1 MLSERLLDVAIDHFG
16 RFGFDGAS
24 TRAIAQDS
32 GTAMSS
38 ITYHFGGKEQLY
50 LEAARHIGKCIARVQ
65 APALEAA
72 QEKLNGTRE
81 QSVDAILGLIDSLAV
96 MMLQPASETWARF
109 IIREQQAPTA
119 AFDAIYEGVIKDLS
133 ETLVA
138 LIKRIRPSLGEPEA
152 RSTAVLLVG
161 QAMILRAGR
170 ASVCRVLHIDTIDE
184 AAGDLLRSRLRE
196 NVLCILSEK
205 P

>member
-81 QSVDAILGLIDSLAV
+81 QCVDAILGLIDSLAV

-109 IIREQQAPTA
+109 IVREQQAPTA

-170 ASVCRVLHIDTIDE
+170 ASVCRVLRIDTIDE